1 MSVRLGDDFG
11 RVLAAARA
19 GEEWA
24 VTSIFRAIQP
34 GLLRYLG
41 AREPGEAEDIAA
53 QVWLEVAR
61 SLPAFTGC
69 EDELRALV
77 FTIGRRRLSNV
88 RRGRTRRPDPVDREM
103 LEVIA
108 AVDDPAEAV
117 AARVASADAIA
128 RVIRML
134 RPEQAD
140 VVLLR
145 VVADLSVEEVAAI
158 VGKSPSAVRVI
169 QHRALRRLA
178 GQLRGKGVT
187 PPPNSGM

>member
-34 GLLRYLG
+34 GLLRYLS

-61 SLPAFTGC
+61 SLPGFTGG

-108 AVDDPAEAV
+108 GVDDPAEAV

-178 GQLRGKGVT
+178 GQLRGTGVT
-187 PPPNSGM
+187 PPPDSGM